1 MIPLMPFLVDTMIPM
16 DGPYLDNIV
25 HEWGVVVFQESGAHM
40 AGGLGDGMSFYDQS
54 DIDACA
60 EAPVVWIHGEPFTG
74 AFTVNLPEGQ
84 NFTFLYPEP
93 WDSSDLQATW
103 RIEADGSSGHMNEEL
118 VPVFGPFQAASVWWE
133 AVPSLDLFFI
143 DAGITAN
150 YIYYEC
156 TVGSDFCDP
165 FLEWNSGGSPSLREG
180 FPEEALY
187 FIEGRAMTFSPPAR
201 GLIDWSFSGE
211 GLTEDQ
217 IQEILCGWAGGMLK
231 SSEIEALWETWKP
244 YWQQGSWVVFP
255 IPEEH
260 HLDISRITLSI
271 DRTRTV
277 EYERLFLG
285 AVRLD
290 PR

>member
-16 DGPYLDNIV
+16 DGPHLNNIV
-25 HEWGVVVFQESGAHM
+25 HEWGVVIFQESGAHM
-40 AGGLGDGMSFYDQS
+40 AGGLGDAVSFD
-54 DIDACA
+54 DFHDMDACA
-60 EAPVVWIHGEPFTG
+60 EAPVVWIHGEPFSG
-74 AFTVNLPEGQ
+74 AFSVNLPDGQ
-84 NFTFLYPEP
+84 NFTYLYPEP
-93 WDSSDLQATW
+93 SDRFDLQATW
-103 RIEADGSSGHMNEEL
+103 RVEADGSSGYQSEER
-118 VPVFGPFQAASVWWE
+118 VPYFGPFKVASVWWE
-133 AVPSLDLFFI
+133 AVPSLDLDFP
-143 DAGITAN
+143 DAGASAN

-156 TVGSDFCDP
+156 TVAPGFSDL
-165 FLEWNSGGSPSLREG
+165 FLEWDAGGAPGLGEG

-187 FIEGRAMTFSPPAR
+187 FSEGEAGTFAPPAP
-201 GLIDWSFSGE
+201 GLVNWNISRE
-211 GLTEDQ
+211 ALTEDR

-244 YWQQGSWVVFP
+244 HWQQGSWVVFP

-271 DRTRTV
+271 DRTMTV

-285 AVRLD
+285 AVRID